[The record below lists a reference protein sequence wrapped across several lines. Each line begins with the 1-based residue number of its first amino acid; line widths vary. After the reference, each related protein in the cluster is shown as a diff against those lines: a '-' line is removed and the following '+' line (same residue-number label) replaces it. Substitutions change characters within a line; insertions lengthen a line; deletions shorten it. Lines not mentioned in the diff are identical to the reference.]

1 MVCIVEILELF
12 KEELLPDDFV
22 YPFILGKETS
32 ERLAD
37 VAKSILH
44 SVEVQEGE
52 QWGHEVNILARK

>member
-44 SVEVQEGE
+44 SVEVQESE
-52 QWGHEVNILARK
+52 QWGHDVNILSRK